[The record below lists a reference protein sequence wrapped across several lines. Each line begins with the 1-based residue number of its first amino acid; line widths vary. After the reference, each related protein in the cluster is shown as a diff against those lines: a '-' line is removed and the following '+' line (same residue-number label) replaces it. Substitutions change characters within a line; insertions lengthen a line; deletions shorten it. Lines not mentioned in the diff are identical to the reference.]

1 MHRCLLF
8 LARNFRWVV
17 IRPMFM
23 PGLKA
28 FLKMS
33 EFAFFGSGSAGL
45 GISADAIAWARGSIR
60 QKEDSRTATL
70 PLRRRNRMVSAS
82 SRRGIGIFVAGSA
95 TVPDCG
101 GLTLVP
107 LEDRSAS
114 AEEPARR
121 IPRCM
126 VLASYCCPATRVPP
140 VPLVPVHTVL
150 ASRASL

>member
-1 MHRCLLF
+1 
-8 LARNFRWVV
+8 
-17 IRPMFM
+17 MFM

-33 EFAFFGSGSAGL
+33 ESAFFGSGSAGL

-95 TVPDCG
+95 TVPDEADSPLSRLKT
-101 GLTLVP
+101 GL
-107 LEDRSAS
+107 
-114 AEEPARR
+114 RR
-121 IPRCM
+121 LKSLPDE
-126 VLASYCCPATRVPP
+126 Y
-140 VPLVPVHTVL
+140 
-150 ASRASL
+150 RAVWF

>member
-70 PLRRRNRMVSAS
+70 PLKSLVLPFTFAQPLSPLKTGLRRLKSL
-82 SRRGIGIFVAGSA
+82 
-95 TVPDCG
+95 PD
-101 GLTLVP
+101 
-107 LEDRSAS
+107 E
-114 AEEPARR
+114 
-121 IPRCM
+121 
-126 VLASYCCPATRVPP
+126 Y
-140 VPLVPVHTVL
+140 
-150 ASRASL
+150 RAVWF